1 LDHHIHG
8 VKDKQMGKLKDF
20 CNDQQTLGKW
30 IILPILSDSFRET
43 DFFHPPLAKCRI
55 L

>member
-1 LDHHIHG
+1 MHG

-20 CNDQQTLGKW
+20 CNARQPHGKW
-30 IILPILSDSFRET
+30 IILPILSDSFHET
-43 DFFHPPLAKCRI
+43 ELFHPPLAKCRI

>member
-8 VKDKQMGKLKDF
+8 VKEKQMGKSKDF
-20 CNDQQTLGKW
+20 CNARQPHGKW
-30 IILPILSDSFRET
+30 IMTAILSDSFRET
-43 DFFHPPLAKCRI
+43 DFFHPPLAKCQI

>member
-1 LDHHIHG
+1 LDHHVNG

-30 IILPILSDSFRET
+30 IMTAILSDSFRET